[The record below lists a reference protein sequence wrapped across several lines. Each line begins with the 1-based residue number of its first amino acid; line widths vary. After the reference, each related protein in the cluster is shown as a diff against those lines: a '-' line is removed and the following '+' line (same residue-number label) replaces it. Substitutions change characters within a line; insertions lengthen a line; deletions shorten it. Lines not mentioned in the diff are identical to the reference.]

1 MNFASQSPDSN
12 GRAPHAHSLS
22 LRRSKP
28 SGEPKKPR
36 CATKKRTDKQER
48 EANQCKVETRKI
60 TLPRFHSL
68 DPVCFV
74 FVQMHVECGALIY
87 FFLP

>member
-1 MNFASQSPDSN
+1 MRLKLQIQTVEPHTRIPFLREEVSRQENLRSPAVQ
-12 GRAPHAHSLS
+12 R
-22 LRRSKP
+22 
-28 SGEPKKPR
+28 KKG
-36 CATKKRTDKQER
+36 TDKQER

-74 FVQMHVECGALIY
+74 FVQMHIECGALIY